1 MKFLKKSLSLLLVL
15 CMLLGFLPV
24 SLLVPEAKAAEP
36 DDFYKIVQVDAG
48 RKYWSLSVLEELVD
62 HMAINGYNQ
71 LGLYFSDNQ
80 GFRLQLDDMIVQANE
95 EEYDLGKALGNGI
108 YQLGQSSGAP
118 MCKDKDPAAHFR
130 PSLETTDNYLTQAN
144 MADLIQYAKN
154 RGIEIVPTFDMPG
167 HMGAILKQFPKFKI
181 QYNGNTSNSTLD
193 VTSTAAVN
201 FALAVLRKYVTF
213 FAGQGCRYFNIC
225 SDEFC
230 YDLNNHANQTSQEA
244 TDKIVEFMDKAAQII
259 DEAGMTPRAYSD
271 YMYMHSDGYTYSDA
285 YNKFEV
291 IFWDTTS
298 SRTLEKVKAHNLTI
312 INGDEK
318 AYYALGSL
326 YYTDATTKAGVEN
339 YTPTHANTMEG
350 GFDLPYANGAQ
361 FHIWCDRGYYDSEVA
376 VGGDA
381 GETVLEK
388 TKGYMESF
396 ANSLVKAGHDK
407 TVTINLP
414 IGGTFTVGVFDG
426 DRAAEDWKT
435 GLGLYDV
442 SCVDVETKLT
452 REAQDAQV
460 SKELKTTLSY
470 GDTVV
475 IGNGL
480 LYLTLNIEAKTVSI
494 TDDPTKATA
503 WTCENVNNT
512 IRIQNSDLYLN
523 VATNWSTNEKYLSV
537 NSSKWDVPSWTLD
550 GTTLKSSSGQYIN
563 LTSDGATIE
572 SVGSGVGAYSWEDGQ
587 TAQTTVSVVGKA
599 NGTATFTYDGTTYT
613 IIVGDVTTE
622 DCTHVGT
629 LVHHDREEPT
639 ETKPGMLEYWQ
650 CSKCLKYF
658 TDESAQYEVKKSA
671 LTIEKLAHTHTLTK
685 VAAVAPTTKT
695 EGRKEH
701 YECSGC
707 QKLFLDAKGTQETTE
722 AALVVPKIESSD
734 EDTKSY
740 SVTVEVGA
748 SKTGT
753 ATTTK
758 TQDTGITAGSTYS
771 VTDASGNKIADYT
784 VTVERKEEQE
794 SGATTE
800 GEEITAFV
808 EGTTTCYI
816 KAADGSYLCANG
828 TFTTDKAAAA
838 VWNITKNAAG
848 LTIETGGKYLQH
860 DAKIGDTVEYWNYG
874 TSTANATTNHF
885 NYATSTPYDN
895 GLYKWG
901 NGITVHNSVGSS
913 DVVKPYAAET
923 SSGTKV
929 TVYTYTPTFTGVKA
943 GTGKVTIGGAEY
955 TVTVTA
961 PHVHDS
967 FTEEDYTCKGA
978 YCTGCGQYVQGT
990 DENPKAYVNPDN
1002 HVGGTEIRGSKPSTN
1017 TTEGYTGDTYCK
1029 GCNTM
1034 ISEGK
1039 VIPAGRTIELM
1050 EHEVYEFDVASEG
1063 RLELIH
1069 TTPDPRIDFIS
1080 ATFIAADPGE
1090 PTTKVTDIAQAANGQ
1105 KLYVTDGTRYL
1116 VLNEDNTLS
1125 VTTEEKKATQWTV
1138 YVNGNAFQ
1146 LVCREMALAGSSDS
1160 ADGSQVTVLP
1170 YADVSGWGKN
1180 DWVLTGESVQR
1191 EYATKEFLDLR
1202 GNKPVFTKTNA
1213 NVGVYTPSTAK
1224 PARTH
1229 VKLTAGTEGVSFF
1242 TLGGVRYNVIVK
1254 KEDVSGKSLTVEKF
1268 VTNQHMTDN
1277 ETEKDYKDTPERRTE
1292 VIQAAEG
1299 TVNTE
1304 GGMLLAQLIPTTG
1317 MSNGIDA
1324 VYWKGTLQPEGKHQ
1338 QCWVAGCQG
1347 TTDGD
1352 HTKSE
1357 GVEDFRYIR
1366 YYAGAW
1372 AVSWDGSKWIEVEST
1387 DQVVARY
1394 VLKTE
1399 VTKEVTTETQDWGY
1413 FSKGSVAG
1421 KTWVQLDFAVKYEA
1435 GTVNPD
1441 PSSYPIAGKTLYYHA
1456 DMGLD
1461 HNGQKVTQITDG
1473 GSPTTK
1479 RRLDTIIGM
1488 ETSEREVYMITVTQS
1503 SNDIHEEWTDNKDY
1517 QGDERIVWLKS
1528 VDEAHDPSLTY
1539 DENLFSLGTKA
1550 SAGDIAKYLPGLN
1563 LDHQEKDPTTYDT
1576 AGLPYVD
1583 YVYAYNHQGVL
1594 VTYYVRAKQGQEKL
1608 RVHYLE
1614 WFGSEENSQQF
1625 YQYGMITK
1633 ENKFN
1638 DSFAMDMTQPDLL
1651 VGNTVTS
1658 NVGVPVTVTGVLTKM
1673 PAVPA
1678 KYRTGEYNLVKV
1690 VRTDTDVFL
1699 YYTGTGLER
1708 YVVADFGLPLELAW
1722 ENVFRTMEESSS
1734 FKFIGMKYMNKN
1746 FSDEGYSYEVAPLR
1760 YGTITNGTTTQ
1771 DGLYKT
1777 LIYTPTKV
1785 FTGNEETFYVAVTME
1800 VPVTTDG
1807 TTTWE
1812 RTTKYCAI
1820 HVLPATTVYYEPLS
1834 DFMTVSNNGWTVT
1847 NGDLSGQRQ
1856 GTYSVLK
1863 DTHNPYGFD
1872 SAYEKTTGASADVE
1886 MTAVSS
1892 NAAAK
1897 FEFTGTGVEVYANC
1911 TKNTGLLMATLSQK
1925 QNDGSFKTLRGFI
1938 VDTKLGEGTTAGTNF
1953 QTWENAYSVP
1963 VVALKDLD
1971 YGTYKM
1977 SLYEIS
1983 KRGETRDHVRIDGIR
1998 VTDPVKEQINRI
2010 VYSQVQE
2017 MDPKFLEIRDL
2028 VLAAVTLPKGKDS
2041 EYKNDLAKDLNSQVQ
2056 GNVKSISGFVVNESP
2071 VAESVSLDVLDNG
2084 PKNEFYLQKDQ
2095 SLVLAVSKDYEYQVG
2110 MKSIDGELVYGDKTL
2125 GTTDLY
2131 YKVTKTTT
2139 KSGTILTITN
2149 TGNGVLVLTKL
2160 KCLPASQ
2167 SYNTSSGT
2175 AALSDMI
2182 STFTAESMAQAIMAL
2197 TETDA
2202 DEEQPAEPD
2211 PGQPEN
2217 PEEPKEP
2224 ENPQD
2229 PKDPQDSKDSKDS
2242 GDSIV
2247 KKVSDFKDVDETDWF
2262 YEPVKLVSESGLMVG
2277 VADDRFGPNIP
2288 LTRAMMVQILYTV
2301 EGSEPNDG
2309 KIKFRDVDPG
2319 DWYAKAV
2326 CWAYEQGIVS
2336 GTSDTTFD
2344 PNKPITRE
2352 QMVAILYRYADHIG
2366 MQPEAKGSVTAFP
2379 DCGSVSA
2386 WAEDAMRWAVSA
2398 KIIAGSGGKIQ
2409 PQGTAT
2415 RAQVA
2420 TVLKGFADWF
2430 VIREGELGY

>member
-48 RKYWSLSVLEELVD
+48 RKYWSFSVLKELVD

-80 GFRLQLDDMIVQANE
+80 GFRLELDDMTVQANGE
-95 EEYDLGKALGNGI
+95 KYDLGKALGNGI

-118 MCKDKDPAAHFR
+118 MCEDKDPAAHFR
-130 PSLETTDNYLTQAN
+130 PSLETADNYLTQAQ

-167 HMGAILKQFPKFKI
+167 HMGAILKQFPQFKI
-181 QYNGNTSNSTLD
+181 KYNGNTSNSTLD
-193 VTSTAAVN
+193 VTSTAAVE
-201 FALAVLRKYVTF
+201 FALAILQKYVTF
-213 FAGQGCRYFNIC
+213 FAGQGCKYFNIC

-230 YDLNNHANQTSQEA
+230 YDLSNHANQTSQKA

-271 YMYMHSDGYTYSDA
+271 YMYMHSDSGYAYSDA

-291 IFWDTTS
+291 IFWDTAS

-326 YYTDATTKAGVEN
+326 YYTDTTTKAGVEN

-376 VGGDA
+376 FGGDA

-426 DRAAEDWKT
+426 DRTAENWKT
-435 GLGLYDV
+435 GLGLGETA
-442 SCVDVETKLT
+442 CVDIDAKKT
-452 REAQDAQV
+452 REEQSNTVDV
-460 SKELKTTLSY
+460 TSKITTLADGASII
-470 GDTVV
+470 
-475 IGNGL
+475 IGNGSL
-480 LYLTLNIEAKTVSI
+480 FLTLDVNTKTLGVTNAAVEATV
-494 TDDPTKATA
+494 
-503 WTCENVNNT
+503 WTCSGNASKML
-512 IRIQNSDLYLN
+512 IQKNGLNLASDLTY
-523 VATNWSTNEKYLSV
+523 
-537 NSSKWDVPSWTLD
+537 
-550 GTTLKSSSGQYIN
+550 SG
-563 LTSDGATIE
+563 TSDTLTVTDSSEKGWKIEGTSLKDPSYSYKYISLAENRATD
-572 SVGSGVGAYSWEDGQ
+572 SATDTGVGAYAVTPGQ

-622 DCTHVGT
+622 ECTHEILDYYV
-629 LVHHDREEPT
+629 RKEPT
-639 ETKPGMLEYWQ
+639 ETEPGMLEHWQ
-650 CSKCLKYF
+650 CRSCRKYF
-658 TDESAQYEVKKSA
+658 TDENAQHEVKKSA

-722 AALVVPKIESSD
+722 AALVVPKIESGD
-734 EDTKSY
+734 EGTKSY

-753 ATTTK
+753 ATTTR

-771 VTDASGNKIADYT
+771 VTNAEGTEIATYT
-784 VTVERKEEQE
+784 VQVDTKEEQA
-794 SGATTE
+794 GGDVTV
-800 GEEITAFV
+800 GDLI
-808 EGTTTCYI
+808 GTDTIPVDGSAVCVLGDGTNYI
-816 KAADGSYLCANG
+816 KADCTLGNADAAAKWRITRETETQYSIQLEGESRYLTSTGFWGQVTLNAAKALWTYDGSKLTNPSGYYL
-828 TFTTDKAAAA
+828 
-838 VWNITKNAAG
+838 
-848 LTIETGGKYLQH
+848 
-860 DAKIGDTVEYWNYG
+860 TV
-874 TSTANATTNHF
+874 
-885 NYATSTPYDN
+885 YDN
-895 GLYKWG
+895 LPKTG
-901 NGITVHNSVGSS
+901 NSGTPMG
-913 DVVKPYAAET
+913 PYAAAD
-923 SSGTKV
+923 SSAATY
-929 TVYTYTPTFTGVKA
+929 TVYTYTPTFTGKTA
-943 GTGKVTIGGAEY
+943 GTGEVIIGGQTY

-961 PHVHDS
+961 PHVHDLDE
-967 FTEEDYTCKGA
+967 TMTCQGRKCKTCGEYVKG
-978 YCTGCGQYVQGT
+978 
-990 DENPKAYVNPDN
+990 DNNAYVDSAN
-1002 HVGGTEIRGSKPSTN
+1002 HVGGTEVRNAKEA
-1017 TTEGYTGDTYCK
+1017 TETEDGYTGDTYCK
-1029 GCNTM
+1029 GCNTL
-1034 ISEGK
+1034 IEEGTT
-1039 VIPAGRTIELM
+1039 IPAGRTIVVY
-1050 EHEVYEFDVASEG
+1050 EHEKYEFYVESSS
-1063 RLELIH
+1063 RLPLVH
-1069 TTPDPRIDFIS
+1069 DTPDVHIEDITAVFMEEFAGVPKSKINAIS
-1080 ATFIAADPGE
+1080 E
-1090 PTTKVTDIAQAANGQ
+1090 LESGQ
-1105 KLYVTDGTRYL
+1105 EVLISDGGRYL
-1116 VLNEDNTLS
+1116 VLDPNDNRLS
-1125 VTTEEKKATQWTV
+1125 VTTEEGNATRWTV
-1138 YVNGNAFQ
+1138 RKNDAQFHLIAYGRQLIGEKNGELGKLTTQ
-1146 LVCREMALAGSSDS
+1146 DMSLANWTANNWVLDANGGMKRSYYPDDYIDL
-1160 ADGSQVTVLP
+1160 ADGT
-1170 YADVSGWGKN
+1170 
-1180 DWVLTGESVQR
+1180 LTTTR
-1191 EYATKEFLDLR
+1191 TATTTGIYVPNTHL
-1202 GNKPVFTKTNA
+1202 
-1213 NVGVYTPSTAK
+1213 
-1224 PARTH
+1224 PART
-1229 VKLTAGTEGVSFF
+1229 VVNLTAGTEGTTFF

-1277 ETEKDYKDTPERRTE
+1277 ETEQDYKDTPERRTK

-1317 MSNGIDA
+1317 ISNGIDA

-1338 QCWVAGCQG
+1338 QCWVSGCQG

-1352 HTKSE
+1352 HTKSD

-1372 AVSWDGSKWIEVEST
+1372 AVSWDGIEWIKVKST

-1399 VTKEVTTETQDWGY
+1399 VTDEVTTETQDWGY
-1413 FSKGSVAG
+1413 FNKSSVSG
-1421 KTWVQLDFAVKYEA
+1421 DTWVQLDFAVKYEA

-1461 HNGQKVTQITDG
+1461 ANGQKVTQVTDG
-1473 GSPTTK
+1473 GSTTTK

-1503 SNDIHEEWTDNKDY
+1503 SNNIHEEWADDKDY
-1517 QGDERIVWLKS
+1517 RGDERIVWLKS
-1528 VDEAHDPSLTY
+1528 VKEAHDPNLTY
-1539 DENLFSLGTKA
+1539 DENLFTLGTKA
-1550 SAGDIAKYLPGLN
+1550 SAEDIAKYLPGLN
-1563 LDHQEKDPTTYDT
+1563 TKDLEKDPTEYDT
-1576 AGLPYVD
+1576 ADVPYVD

-1594 VTYYVRAKQGQEKL
+1594 VTYYIRAKEDKVKL

-1625 YQYGMITK
+1625 YEYGLITK
-1633 ENKFN
+1633 EDKFN

-1658 NVGVPVTVTGVLTKM
+1658 DVGFKVTVTGVLTKM

-1678 KYRTGEYNLVKV
+1678 KYRTGEYSLMKV
-1690 VRTDTDVFL
+1690 VRKDTDVYL

-1708 YVVADFGLPLELAW
+1708 YVVADFGLPLELTW
-1722 ENVFRTMEESSS
+1722 ENVFRTMEESEN
-1734 FKFIGMKYMNKN
+1734 FRFLGMKYMNEN
-1746 FSDEGYSYEVAPLR
+1746 FSDEKGYSYAVAPLQ
-1760 YGTITNGTTTQ
+1760 YGTITNGTPTEN
-1771 DGLYKT
+1771 GLYDS

-1785 FTGNEETFYVAVTME
+1785 FTGNEETFYVAVTMD
-1800 VPVTTDG
+1800 VPVTTNG
-1807 TTTWE
+1807 TVTWE
-1812 RTTKYCAI
+1812 STTKYCAI
-1820 HVLPATTVYYEPLS
+1820 HVLPATTVYYEPVS

-1847 NGDLSGQRQ
+1847 NGDLSALRQ

-1872 SAYEKTTGASADVE
+1872 PAYENTTGASANVE

-1892 NAAAK
+1892 NVAAK

-1925 QNDGSFKTLRGFI
+1925 QDDGSFKTLRGFI
-1938 VDTKLGEGTTAGTNF
+1938 VDTKLGEGTTAGTSF

-1963 VVALKDLD
+1963 VVALKDLA

-1983 KRGETRDHVRIDGIR
+1983 KRGETRSHVRIDGIR

-2028 VLAAVTLPKGKDS
+2028 VLAAVTLPEGKDS

-2056 GNVKSISGFVVNESP
+2056 GNMKGIKGFVVSTSP
-2071 VAESVSLDVLDNG
+2071 VADSVSLDVLDNG
-2084 PKNEFYLQKDQ
+2084 PKNEFYLKQGQ

-2110 MKSIDGELVYGDKTL
+2110 MKSIDGNLVYGDKTL
-2125 GTTDLY
+2125 GTTDMY
-2131 YKVTKTTT
+2131 YKVTKTPTE
-2139 KSGTILTITN
+2139 SGAILTITN
-2149 TGNGVLVLTKL
+2149 TGDGVLVLTKL
-2160 KCLPASQ
+2160 KCLPVDQ
-2167 SYNTSSGT
+2167 SFSTSSGT
-2175 AALSDMI
+2175 ETQDDMVG
-2182 STFTAESMAQAIMAL
+2182 TFTAESMAQAILAL

-2202 DEEQPAEPD
+2202 DEEQPTEPD

-2224 ENPQD
+2224 ENP
-2229 PKDPQDSKDSKDS
+2229 KDPKDS

-2277 VADDRFGPNIP
+2277 VADDRFGPNMP

-2309 KIKFRDVDPG
+2309 KTKFRDVDPG

-2326 CWAYEQGIVS
+2326 CWAYAQGIVS

-2352 QMVAILYRYADHIG
+2352 QMVAILYRYADYIG
-2366 MQPEAKGSVTAFP
+2366 MQPETKGSLTAFP
-2379 DCGSVSA
+2379 DCGSVSG

-2430 VIREGELGY
+2430 AIREGELGY